1 MKQAFTGA
9 DIFDGENLF
18 RDTCLVV
25 EDGRVQAIAT
35 NVPKDAQEIPLHGG
49 TLSPGFLDLQVN
61 GGGGAMVDG
70 STTAEGLARLC
81 TLHASLGATGILP
94 TLITDTPKA
103 TAQVISAGIAAAKA
117 KVPGF
122 LGLHL
127 EGPHLDPRRKGA
139 HDAHLIRPMTDADL
153 ALYLDAAAQLPSL
166 MLTLAPASATSA
178 QIAALS
184 AAGVIV
190 SLGHSEAT
198 HAEAKAAI
206 AAGARSATH
215 LFNAMSQLGNRD
227 PGMVGAILS
236 SGLAAG
242 VIADG
247 FHVAVPTLQIALAA
261 RPHGLYLVS
270 DCMAAAGSDLT
281 EFPLGGRRILRRDGR
296 LTLEDG
302 TLAGA
307 DLTLAQAV
315 KVMVDRVG
323 LPLAQALAMVTATP
337 ATLLRR
343 GADIGHLKPGMMA
356 DLVHLDPG
364 LHLARV
370 WRAGQQV
377 AVSA

>member
-9 DIFDGENLF
+9 DVFDGATIA
-18 RDTCLVV
+18 RDACLVV
-25 EDGRVQAIAT
+25 EAGHVLEIADKL
-35 NVPKDAQEIPLHGG
+35 PKDAREIRLNGG
-49 TLSPGFLDLQVN
+49 TLAPGFLDLQVN
-61 GGGGAMVDG
+61 GGGGVMVDG
-70 STTAEGLARLC
+70 QTTADSLARLC
-81 TLHASLGATGILP
+81 ALHAGLGATGILP

-103 TAQVISAGIAAAKA
+103 TARVIAAGIAAAKA

-139 HDAHLIRPMTDADL
+139 HDARMIRPMTDADL

-166 MLTLAPASATSA
+166 MLTVAPASATSA

-184 AAGVIV
+184 GAGVIV

-198 HAEAKAAI
+198 HAEAQAAI
-206 AAGARSATH
+206 AAGARAATH
-215 LFNAMSQLGNRD
+215 LFNAMSPLGNRD

-236 SGLAAG
+236 CDLAAG
-242 VIADG
+242 IIADG
-247 FHVAVPTLQIALAA
+247 YHVAVPTLKIALAA
-261 RPHGLYLVS
+261 RPRGLYLVS

-281 EFPLGGRRILRRDGR
+281 EFTLGGRRILRRDGR

-323 LPLAQALAMVTATP
+323 LPLAQALAMVTVTP
-337 ATLLRR
+337 AALLRR
-343 GADIGHLKPGMMA
+343 GAEFGHLNPGMTA
-356 DLVHLDPG
+356 DLVYLDPG
-364 LHLARV
+364 LQLAGV